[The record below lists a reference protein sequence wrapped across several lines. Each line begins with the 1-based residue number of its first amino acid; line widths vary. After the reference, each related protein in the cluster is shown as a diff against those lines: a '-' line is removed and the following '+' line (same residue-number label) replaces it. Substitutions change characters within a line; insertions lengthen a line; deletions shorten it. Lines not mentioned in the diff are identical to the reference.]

1 MVHPVSGN
9 RFSSDAATGLVRVST
24 RKTRSLYL
32 PKRQMRPI
40 EIYRMDHL
48 DSIDPTGRTEGA
60 SARAET
66 EGASARAELEG
77 SLNAL
82 GWPRACAVDAPH
94 Q

>member
-1 MVHPVSGN
+1 MDHLVVHPVSGN

-60 SARAET
+60 SARAE
-66 EGASARAELEG
+66 LEG